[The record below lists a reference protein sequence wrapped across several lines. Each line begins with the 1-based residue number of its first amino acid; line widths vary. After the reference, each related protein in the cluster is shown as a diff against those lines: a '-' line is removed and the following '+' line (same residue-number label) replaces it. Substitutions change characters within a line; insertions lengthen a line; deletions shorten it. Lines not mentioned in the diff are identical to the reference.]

1 MDHKN
6 RANHLKNSR
15 TGRDVRKGGLDAAGR
30 VGRKRGLDQ
39 PPLQVEGRRSRG
51 LKVAGVLLGGPFP
64 AGAPAD
70 KGENS
75 HSSLRSLAADP
86 PTSSCPTTSM
96 PFKQAKKNPNP
107 NPRTL
112 PQHGPLKEE
121 IRVGL
126 EILKKAQLG

>member
-51 LKVAGVLLGGPFP
+51 LKAAGVLLGGPFP

-86 PTSSCPTTSM
+86 PTSSCPTTY
-96 PFKQAKKNPNP
+96 FYA
-107 NPRTL
+107 
-112 PQHGPLKEE
+112 
-121 IRVGL
+121 I
-126 EILKKAQLG
+126 